1 MAYNREE
8 NCTKNLKN
16 IQFNFPEKKK
26 ELKIAKVHEFLIR
39 NGNYNR
45 WIQKCQVLIQFSFAP
60 RPSLS
65 PSH

>member
-45 WIQKCQVLIQFSFAP
+45 
-60 RPSLS
+60 
-65 PSH
+65 